1 MKVNL
6 IIETIINEQGIT
18 QAELSRKINTSRQ
31 SLNQRLNRDSMRTNE
46 LIDILEVLNYDLVIQ
61 PKISQLSN
69 GSYIIERGR

>member
-6 IIETIINEQGIT
+6 IIETKINEQGIT